1 MFTPED
7 ELDELDIELGN
18 ARRRLHSLE
27 RAPFEGRWTRG
38 VIEWEDACAN
48 QRQRITVLER
58 QRMEWFAEQIAEAE
72 GFVSC

>member
-7 ELDELDIELGN
+7 ELDELHREIGA

-48 QRQRITVLER
+48 QRQRIQLLER
-58 QRMEWFAEQIAEAE
+58 QLREFCADQIAAAE
-72 GFVSC
+72 GFAC